1 MCCNKKSLNV
11 IIVIKNRSDLEMVAK
26 NTDKVEKLVES
37 AKQFYQS
44 IPSGAAKSGRVWK
57 EKNSK

>member
-1 MCCNKKSLNV
+1 
-11 IIVIKNRSDLEMVAK
+11 MVAK